1 MSTVIPTFLGN
12 SIYSLL
18 LFGGKGGVGKTSCTT
33 ATAIHLA
40 KTHNS
45 DSFLLVSTDPA
56 HSVAD
61 SIASSTPPSNLTIIE
76 LNAEKCLKEFKDKY
90 SQQLREIALRGTF
103 LDSGDIDQ
111 FLEFSLP
118 GLDELMAFL
127 EISKWVRSGSYK
139 CVVVDTA
146 PTGHTL
152 RLLSMPEL
160 MGKWLGALESLLSKY
175 RYMTKL
181 YRGSHQTDA
190 TDNFLSELTS
200 LVNYLE
206 VLLSDSTR
214 CCFVPVMLAETV
226 VISETV
232 DLLKQ
237 LKDKKIP
244 VQDIIVNRLYF
255 GNQCSIC
262 EEGQIRQTKEL
273 LLHYGEFSDYTL
285 WGVPIYP
292 EEVRSLEKLE
302 TFWNGALR
310 LNQPKG
316 AYSEATVGAGGGTFN
331 SSINNAATQSLISK
345 PLVEEPISL
354 SLMDKPLLLFAG
366 KGGVGKTTLSC
377 TTAVHLARTLKN
389 KKIFLFSTDPAHSLS
404 ACIDKEIGP
413 EPTFLSSNL
422 IAMQINAEAE
432 FQALKTQYEQELEQ
446 FFISTFSNIEVNF
459 DHEAMRR
466 IMDLSPP
473 GLDEVMALTRII
485 GFLRDGSFDIFV
497 LDSAPTG
504 HLIRLLELPELID
517 QWLKAFFGIFLKYKQ
532 IFRLPKL
539 TQRLIEISKDLKLLR
554 SLLSNPNR
562 SALFGVSIL
571 TEMSFEETK
580 DLIKACQ
587 QIGINTPVIFLNLAT
602 PATDCSLCSAINQRE
617 FLIRKKFQQ
626 AFPDKQQ
633 PLVYR
638 QADPRQIPQLEKLGE
653 ALYSV

>member
-1 MSTVIPTFLGN
+1 MSTIIPTFLGN
-12 SIYSLL
+12 NIYSLL
-18 LFGGKGGVGKTSCTT
+18 LFGGKGGVGKTSCAT

-61 SIASSTPPSNLTIIE
+61 SLASSTPPSNLTVLE

-152 RLLSMPEL
+152 RLLSIPEL

-214 CCFVPVMLAETV
+214 CCFVPVMLAEAV
-226 VISETV
+226 VISETI

-273 LLHYGEFSDYTL
+273 LLHYG
-285 WGVPIYP
+285 
-292 EEVRSLEKLE
+292 
-302 TFWNGALR
+302 
-310 LNQPKG
+310 
-316 AYSEATVGAGGGTFN
+316 
-331 SSINNAATQSLISK
+331 
-345 PLVEEPISL
+345 
-354 SLMDKPLLLFAG
+354 
-366 KGGVGKTTLSC
+366 
-377 TTAVHLARTLKN
+377 
-389 KKIFLFSTDPAHSLS
+389 
-404 ACIDKEIGP
+404 
-413 EPTFLSSNL
+413 
-422 IAMQINAEAE
+422 
-432 FQALKTQYEQELEQ
+432 
-446 FFISTFSNIEVNF
+446 
-459 DHEAMRR
+459 
-466 IMDLSPP
+466 
-473 GLDEVMALTRII
+473 
-485 GFLRDGSFDIFV
+485 
-497 LDSAPTG
+497 
-504 HLIRLLELPELID
+504 
-517 QWLKAFFGIFLKYKQ
+517 
-532 IFRLPKL
+532 
-539 TQRLIEISKDLKLLR
+539 
-554 SLLSNPNR
+554 
-562 SALFGVSIL
+562 
-571 TEMSFEETK
+571 
-580 DLIKACQ
+580 
-587 QIGINTPVIFLNLAT
+587 
-602 PATDCSLCSAINQRE
+602 
-617 FLIRKKFQQ
+617 
-626 AFPDKQQ
+626 
-633 PLVYR
+633 
-638 QADPRQIPQLEKLGE
+638 
-653 ALYSV
+653 